1 MTTSTTSKATRFKY
15 AATLLGAFAIV
26 ALAPATA
33 NALPV
38 DHNGESGG
46 CTYTDADGY
55 DIPIDEGQTV
65 FVDGKL
71 VTCKSGSIV
80 VTTAPSRAQGG
91 KTATTLPGKLGNA
104 PVLTVN

>member
-1 MTTSTTSKATRFKY
+1 MTTTNRFKY

-38 DHNGESGG
+38 NHNGESGG

-55 DIPIDEGQTV
+55 DIPLDEGQTV

-80 VTTAPSRAQGG
+80 VTTAPAHAQGG
-91 KTATTLPGKLGNA
+91 KTVTTLPGKIDKA
-104 PVLTVN
+104 PVLARS

>member
-1 MTTSTTSKATRFKY
+1 MTSSTTRFKY

-38 DHNGESGG
+38 NHNGESGG

-55 DIPIDEGQTV
+55 DVPIDEGQTV

-71 VTCKSGSIV
+71 VTCKGGSIV
-80 VTTAPSRAQGG
+80 VTTAPERAQGG
-91 KTATTLPGKLGNA
+91 KTATTLPGKLNNA
-104 PVLTVN
+104 PVLARS

>member
-1 MTTSTTSKATRFKY
+1 MTASTNRFKY
-15 AATLLGAFAIV
+15 VATLLGAFAIV

-38 DHNGESGG
+38 DHTGETGG

-55 DIPIDEGQTV
+55 PIPIDDGQTV

-71 VTCKSGSIV
+71 VTCKGGSIV
-80 VTTAPSRAQGG
+80 VTTAPASSQGG
-91 KTATTLPGKLGNA
+91 KTSTTLPGKLGKA
-104 PVLTVN
+104 PVLARS